1 VYESSSRILF
11 INTKPGIAQFQKG
24 VLWYKF
30 KWKGALQTGCII
42 MLLEECG
49 DDGKLRK

>member
-1 VYESSSRILF
+1 MFESSSRILF
-11 INTKPGIAQFQKG
+11 IDTKAGTAQFQTV

-30 KWKGALQTGCII
+30 KWKET
-42 MLLEECG
+42 LLCEECG